1 MPLHVKWNRT
11 KMEAMKKI
19 DSISDY
25 FLITVFRKSQQIFDE
40 LKCSD
45 WTMSNQTEAIRSWKA
60 PGSKSDMSVRN
71 VKGVSILHSYYLQSV
86 LLVTQSARA
95 PWFPALIKNGCNFI
109 QRVLYKDIF

>member
-1 MPLHVKWNRT
+1 MLSGTAQKRKPLRKLTASVT
-11 KMEAMKKI
+11 T
-19 DSISDY
+19 